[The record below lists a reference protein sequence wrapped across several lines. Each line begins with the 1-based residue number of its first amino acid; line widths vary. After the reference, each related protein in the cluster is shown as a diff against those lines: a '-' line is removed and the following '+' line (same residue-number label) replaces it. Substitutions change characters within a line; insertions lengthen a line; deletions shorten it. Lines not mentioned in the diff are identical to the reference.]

1 MPASR
6 HAATSPHC
14 SSNEAGGS
22 LPSWAIYECPPR
34 PSFTPAGF
42 PLSATQS
49 SSFPLGAASIEKIVV
64 VARHDDVRLIRDSG
78 DRLDGSRPI
87 HRVEVDLPCQKEIVC
102 HHGIARHHH
111 PQAI

>member
-64 VARHDDVRLIRDSG
+64 VAGHDDVGLFRDVR
-78 DRLDGSRPI
+78 DRPDGGGPI
-87 HRVEVDLPCQKEIVC
+87 NRVEVHLLCQKEIVG
-102 HHGIARHHH
+102 HHGVAGDHH
-111 PQAI
+111 